1 MIGPT
6 THVYENCAKK
16 HVEIVS
22 FDTKPLVFVKPIVDK
37 NGSHSM
43 KHLFKPIVT
52 ILFTQV
58 LDC

>member
-1 MIGPT
+1 MKI
-6 THVYENCAKK
+6 VQKK

-22 FDTKPLVFVKPIVDK
+22 YDTKPLVFVKPIVDK

-43 KHLFKPIVT
+43 QYLFKPIVI
-52 ILFTQV
+52 ILLAQV